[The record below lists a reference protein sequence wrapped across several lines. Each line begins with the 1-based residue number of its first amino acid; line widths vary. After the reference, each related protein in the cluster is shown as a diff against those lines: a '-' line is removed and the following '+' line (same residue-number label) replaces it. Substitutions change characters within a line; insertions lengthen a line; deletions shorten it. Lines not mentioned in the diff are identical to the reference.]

1 MQAVSLCL
9 CYLKSYTYYT
19 TCRVQSGI
27 NSQLVCLQPVH
38 LILFYCRHLSTCCKA
53 LGISLFFSHLL
64 PFSLII
70 VLQQVGWSFV
80 VNIWNFALF
89 IHQIIAEGANGP
101 TTVEADKIFLE
112 RNILVVPVRYL
123 LHHILMTIYW
133 ENTGQNI
140 FKCLPSILCLNVGS
154 KPAYICV
161 CLYVC
166 AEIEIIVKFWH
177 MIKLL
182 LSCVL
187 CMQIFNHCKC
197 TNINYRKFY
206 VTSNNLKTFTKY
218 SSLIRKNI
226 CLKFIS

>member
-70 VLQQVGWSFV
+70 GLQQVGWSFV

-140 FKCLPSILCLNVGS
+140 FKCLPSIVCLNVGS

-161 CLYVC
+161 CLCWERDYC
-166 AEIEIIVKFWH
+166 KILAHDQIIIVMRIVHANIQSLQVYKY
-177 MIKLL
+177 KLQEI
-182 LSCVL
+182 L
-187 CMQIFNHCKC
+187 CNK
-197 TNINYRKFY
+197 
-206 VTSNNLKTFTKY
+206 
-218 SSLIRKNI
+218 
-226 CLKFIS
+226 